1 MLFEKKLN
9 PIRDIICGG
18 SSSECNYFFGRPL
31 LSPYTYKFERVLW
44 TRCVKIIHGR
54 RGEGG
59 KKSRKKRKERRRKK
73 ESVWF
78 YLGPT
83 SFAKS

>member
-1 MLFEKKLN
+1 
-9 PIRDIICGG
+9 
-18 SSSECNYFFGRPL
+18 
-31 LSPYTYKFERVLW
+31 
-44 TRCVKIIHGR
+44 VKIIHGR